1 VVVRLDELR
10 KELMRAIAIAAILVV
25 ACSEGRATTSE
36 VESSRAATV
45 DSIVDPQTAVARF
58 TAGVARPDGLAGGE
72 ASAAQLVHRFF
83 EALSTADTAA
93 ISGMVVSR
101 SEYGYLYYPTSIYS
115 KKPYELPADIAW
127 MLSSEASAKGS
138 RRMLARLGGIEL
150 DLQGYECGLIEHE
163 GENEIRSDCS
173 VTYSV
178 KGGLPETRRLFR
190 AIIIRG
196 NAAKFLSYAG
206 DF

>member
-1 VVVRLDELR
+1 
-10 KELMRAIAIAAILVV
+10 MRTVALIAVLVV
-25 ACSEGRATTSE
+25 ACSEGPATTSE
-36 VESSRAATV
+36 MEPRRAATV
-45 DSIVDPQTAVARF
+45 DSIVDPRTAVARF
-58 TAGVARPDGLAGGE
+58 IAGVGRPDGLVGGGT
-72 ASAAQLVHRFF
+72 SADQLVRRFF
-83 EALSTADTAA
+83 EALSQGDAAA
-93 ISGMVVSR
+93 ISSMVVSR

-115 KKPYELPADIAW
+115 SKPYELPPDIAW
-127 MLSSEASAKGS
+127 MLSSEATAKGS

-150 DLQGYECGLIEHE
+150 DLHGYECGQIEHE

-173 VTYSV
+173 VAYSV
-178 KGGLPETRRLFR
+178 NGGRPETRRLFR